1 MIQNIKY
8 KFIKLSAKRTAVSYR
23 NYRSFCHLGL
33 KKDAKEFRVEETQ
46 KIMGLFVFDIKSITK
61 RLFFT
66 MFVFCI
72 LALAY
77 FMIETTLYFL
87 FDRLTLRTYPYFMSK
102 YYLCCINTSHMLPSC
117 GERSSSLSCAIS
129 QI

>member
-1 MIQNIKY
+1 M
-8 KFIKLSAKRTAVSYR
+8 SAGT
-23 NYRSFCHLGL
+23 
-33 KKDAKEFRVEETQ
+33 KKDAKEFRFEPTP

-66 MFVFCI
+66 MFVFYI
-72 LALAY
+72 FALVY
-77 FMIETTLYFL
+77 FIIETTLYFSL
-87 FDRLTLRTYPYFMSK
+87 DRLTLRTYPYFMNK